1 MDNVTMARLLSE
13 TADLMEISGADS
25 FRVRSYR
32 NAADAIGQT
41 TVDLVA
47 ASSETAQ
54 LLAIQGIGK
63 SMAANIQAIVSTG
76 SMPLRDELLA
86 KYGAGLLELLKLPGM
101 GPKTVALLWDAG
113 RISGIDQLAESID
126 AGRLKGLPRMGDKQ
140 IEKIRKGIEDYRRSS
155 GRFRLDEAEDAADRL
170 TTYLLAF
177 NGIDRVTPAGSLRRG
192 RETAGDLDLLV
203 TGPACDPQKT
213 EAAVEYVAAY
223 PGIHDIIAKG
233 ENKVSF
239 HIATGLQVDVRLL
252 PSESYGAASAVLHR
266 IESPQRRPP
275 PTRSQNGLYPQ
286 RMGPCPPRRRIHSLF
301 RHRGRNLRRT
311 PDGLDAAG
319 DARKPGRD

>member
-1 MDNVTMARLLSE
+1 MDNATMAHLLSE

-47 ASSETAQ
+47 ASSDAAQ
-54 LLAIQGIGK
+54 LLAISGIGK

-76 SMPLRDELLA
+76 SLPLRDELLL

-113 RISGIDQLAESID
+113 HIGSIDQLAEAID
-126 AGRLKGLPRMGDKQ
+126 GGRLKGLPRMGEKQ

-155 GRFRLDEAEDAADRL
+155 GRFRIDEAEDAAQRL

-203 TGPACDPQKT
+203 TGPACAPQ
-213 EAAVEYVAAY
+213 
-223 PGIHDIIAKG
+223 
-233 ENKVSF
+233 
-239 HIATGLQVDVRLL
+239 
-252 PSESYGAASAVLHR
+252 
-266 IESPQRRPP
+266 
-275 PTRSQNGLYPQ
+275 
-286 RMGPCPPRRRIHSLF
+286 
-301 RHRGRNLRRT
+301 
-311 PDGLDAAG
+311 
-319 DARKPGRD
+319 